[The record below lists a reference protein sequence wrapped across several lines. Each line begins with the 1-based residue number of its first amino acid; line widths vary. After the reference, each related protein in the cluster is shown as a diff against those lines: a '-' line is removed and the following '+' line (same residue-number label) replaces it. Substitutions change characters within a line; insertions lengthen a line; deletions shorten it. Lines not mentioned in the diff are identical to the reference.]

1 MKEFE
6 PWIWFGAVL
15 WSIVVSAV
23 VLYGTLGNHI
33 GELHDEVRRLRADI
47 RCLVEPNERDVARRL
62 SERPS
67 GC

>member
-6 PWIWFGAVL
+6 PRIWFGAVL

-62 SERPS
+62 SERRS